1 MKKMSAVQP
10 LLKELQEKY
19 KKEPQKLQKAQIK
32 LYKEKKINPLGGC
45 IPMLLQMPM
54 FFAIYPV
61 FRAIE
66 LRGAPFIL
74 WINDLS
80 QPDTVA
86 TLPFSIPM
94 YGDQFNI
101 LTIVYAISLFIQQ
114 KIMMKDPKQKMMVYI
129 MPLMLLLFLNRL
141 SSGFILYFI
150 VFNLLSIGQRYIVS
164 DKDESE
170 KNPVPKPVVS
180 SPKNQPKNQPKKRTK
195 KGKKK

>member
-1 MKKMSAVQP
+1 
-10 LLKELQEKY
+10 
-19 KKEPQKLQKAQIK
+19 
-32 LYKEKKINPLGGC
+32 
-45 IPMLLQMPM
+45 
-54 FFAIYPV
+54 
-61 FRAIE
+61 
-66 LRGAPFIL
+66 
-74 WINDLS
+74 
-80 QPDTVA
+80 
-86 TLPFSIPM
+86 
-94 YGDQFNI
+94 
-101 LTIVYAISLFIQQ
+101 
-114 KIMMKDPKQKMMVYI
+114 MMKDPKQKMMVYI